1 MFFIIW
7 LLVRTK
13 TIYSLNVASSTTAQ
27 DARFLSFNQS
37 GCISLEMS
45 NAASVGQGK
54 NNQLSRTGSPL
65 FLSVGFCVCSN
76 INLYANLSL
85 LTAETSKLFLFKIRS
100 PSNAVLNSA

>member
-37 GCISLEMS
+37 GCISLEMLLQW
-45 NAASVGQGK
+45 AK
-54 NNQLSRTGSPL
+54 EKI
-65 FLSVGFCVCSN
+65 
-76 INLYANLSL
+76 INSQEQDLRYFFQWVFVYAQ
-85 LTAETSKLFLFKIRS
+85 I
-100 PSNAVLNSA
+100 

>member
-1 MFFIIW
+1 M
-7 LLVRTK
+7 
-13 TIYSLNVASSTTAQ
+13 ASSTTAQ

-37 GCISLEMS
+37 GISLEMS